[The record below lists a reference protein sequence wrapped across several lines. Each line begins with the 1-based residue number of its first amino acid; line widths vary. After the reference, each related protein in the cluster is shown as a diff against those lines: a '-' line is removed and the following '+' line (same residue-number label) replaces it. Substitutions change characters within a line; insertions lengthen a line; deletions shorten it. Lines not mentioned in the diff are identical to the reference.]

1 MVISTAV
8 AGLTP
13 SDASSAPGTVGQRR
27 VEVQHRLAVAEAE
40 IGEEPRIED
49 AVAPGIRQRRNA
61 VDVKQP
67 VIGDEEALTQ
77 QRPERGQGEQQNKN
91 RGSQDDGR

>member
-13 SDASSAPGTVGQRR
+13 SDGQQRAGHVGQRR

-40 IGEEPRIED
+40 IREKSRVKD

-61 VDVKQP
+61 VDVEQP
-67 VIGDEEALTQ
+67 VI
-77 QRPERGQGEQQNKN
+77 
-91 RGSQDDGR
+91 